1 MKKVFVLSSCD
12 SWHSYSSFR
21 TVGAFSTLKILV
33 GYLKKYDKLTEQD
46 IVQII
51 AIGQTQGRDV
61 NYCVET
67 LSVNPK
73 CDV

>member
-1 MKKVFVLSSCD
+1 MKKVFILSSCD

-21 TVGAFSTLKILV
+21 MVGTFSTLKMLV
-33 GYLKKYDKLTEQD
+33 GYLKKYDNIAEQD

-51 AIGQTQGRDV
+51 AIGQTQDRNI

-67 LSVNPK
+67 LDVNPK
-73 CDV
+73 YDV

>member
-1 MKKVFVLSSCD
+1 MKKVFILSSCD
-12 SWHSYSSFR
+12 NWHSHSSFR
-21 TVGAFSTLKILV
+21 TVGAFSTLKMLV
-33 GYLKKYDKLTEQD
+33 RFLKNYDNITEQD

-67 LSVNPK
+67 LNVNPK
-73 CDV
+73 YEA